1 MPSPTYTWGPLGMGA
16 SPQMEREGHA
26 LPTPTLIRTT
36 RLSLGLT
43 QAQAGEVIGATRRT
57 WQDWEAGRRNMP
69 ESKWELFQTK
79 TKGK

>member
-1 MPSPTYTWGPLGMGA
+1 MPNPEQIKAARAALG
-16 SPQMEREGHA
+16 
-26 LPTPTLIRTT
+26 I
-36 RLSLGLT
+36 T

-69 ESKWELFQTK
+69 ESKWELFQIK